1 MKEAATD
8 QLGAPAIRLAGF
20 QLWVHGRQ
28 FPDSQ
33 DCWDG
38 NWLNVTAHCD
48 AAKGSVWA
56 SGAILDTVSIL
67 RFHDGLTALHR
78 TLRGEAVLGSH
89 EPNLMVRVD
98 TADRAGHL
106 RVRVEITPEHLEQG
120 HWFEFAI
127 DQTYLPPVIAQCA
140 SVLKAFPI
148 RDPERRGV

>member
-56 SGAILDTVSIL
+56 LGGRSGDLL
-67 RFHDGLTALHR
+67 
-78 TLRGEAVLGSH
+78 
-89 EPNLMVRVD
+89 
-98 TADRAGHL
+98 ADYYRSFDPDPDAGA
-106 RVRVEITPEHLEQG
+106 G
-120 HWFEFAI
+120 
-127 DQTYLPPVIAQCA
+127 
-140 SVLKAFPI
+140 
-148 RDPERRGV
+148 